1 MSKHIPVMLHEA
13 INALDIIPD
22 GFYIDCTF
30 GRGGHSK
37 EILKK
42 LNDDGRLLAL
52 DKDLEAVKEGE
63 IIKDKRFEIV
73 HTSFKNLKNI
83 LKKKNFQRPN
93 GILMDLG
100 ISSPQIDEAER
111 GFSFQLD
118 SNLDM
123 RMNQN
128 QELTASEIINNFEYD
143 ELVKLLYDYGE
154 EKFAKKIVRAI
165 IKHREEKG
173 KISRTTEL
181 ADLVNKAIPKFDS
194 NKNPATK
201 TFQALRIKVN
211 EELLEIE
218 EVLPAAFEALKTN
231 GRLAVISFHSLE
243 DRIIKNFIKDKL
255 NTDTVPKK
263 IPIFQKQIKPA
274 PIKVVQ
280 KLQTPSKSEV
290 LKNKRSRSAKLRVIE
305 KISEEM

>member
-1 MSKHIPVMLHEA
+1 
-13 INALDIIPD
+13 
-22 GFYIDCTF
+22 
-30 GRGGHSK
+30 
-37 EILKK
+37 
-42 LNDDGRLLAL
+42 
-52 DKDLEAVKEGE
+52 
-63 IIKDKRFEIV
+63 
-73 HTSFKNLKNI
+73 
-83 LKKKNFQRPN
+83 
-93 GILMDLG
+93 MDLG
-100 ISSPQIDEAER
+100 ISSPQIDQAER

-128 QELTASEIINNFEYD
+128 QKLTASEIINNFEYD

-218 EVLPAAFEALKTN
+218 EVLPAALEALKTN

-263 IPIFQKQIKPA
+263 IPIYQKQIKSA
-274 PIKVVQ
+274 PIKIVQ
-280 KLQTPSKSEV
+280 KLQTPSKSEI

-305 KISEEM
+305 KISEER

>member
-13 INALDIIPD
+13 INALDIIPN

-52 DKDLEAVKEGE
+52 DKDLDAVKEGE
-63 IIKDKRFEIV
+63 TIKDNRFEIV
-73 HTSFKNLKNI
+73 HASFKNLKDI
-83 LKKKNFQRPN
+83 LKKKNFQKPN

-128 QELTASEIINNFEYD
+128 QKLTASEIINNFDYD

-173 KISRTTEL
+173 NISRTTEL
-181 ADLVNKAIPKFDS
+181 ADLVNKAIPRFDS

-243 DRIIKNFIKDKL
+243 DRIIKNFIKYKL

-263 IPIFQKQIKPA
+263 IPIFQKQIKSA

-280 KLQTPSKSEV
+280 KLQTPSMSEV
-290 LKNKRSRSAKLRVIE
+290 LENKRSRSAKLRVIE
-305 KISEEM
+305 KISEER